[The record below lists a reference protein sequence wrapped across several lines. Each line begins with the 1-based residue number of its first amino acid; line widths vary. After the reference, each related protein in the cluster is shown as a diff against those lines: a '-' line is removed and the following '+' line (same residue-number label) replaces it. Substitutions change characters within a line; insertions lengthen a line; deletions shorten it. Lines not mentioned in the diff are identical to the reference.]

1 MEGNSHPMGCI
12 APSRP
17 LNDESDGDAR
27 CLNTYLLPSL
37 HLLLGWKAHII
48 VGVDSQTQRNKTNI
62 GTPHRST
69 DNDFHR
75 SISYCSYCFSVLEE
89 VILNHW
95 AKHIDTSNICVTYN
109 LVCLKKS
116 LGCRISYLSPPLMQ
130 CNRVCQISQLLWTV
144 SKGHSCLYKVPEI
157 FFHRVPPP
165 LTWLF
170 LPSPSLFL
178 SFTLSPWH

>member
-116 LGCRISYLSPPLMQ
+116 LVCRISYLSPPVMQ
-130 CNRVCQISQLLWTV
+130 CNRVCQISQLLWTKAIHV
-144 SKGHSCLYKVPEI
+144 FTRCLKYSSIE
-157 FFHRVPPP
+157 FRH
-165 LTWLF
+165 
-170 LPSPSLFL
+170 
-178 SFTLSPWH
+178 H